1 MHFNAVDVIVLLA
14 IVLIAIDGARRGFT
28 FYTTELLALGIGAG
42 VALSLFGVLGRL
54 FTQLLG
60 VGQQMAYLAASLL
73 LLVVVHVLVQMVV
86 QPVTSRIAIALRRS
100 LGRVPYS
107 IASVVPAAAVGV
119 LITVLVVAGL
129 VVVPAAPVRN
139 AVSGSFTGAA
149 VSRISALQRPMRML
163 LIPPAGARAR
173 GQDESS

>member
-54 FTQLLG
+54 FTQWLG
-60 VGQQMAYLAASLL
+60 VGQQMAYLAGSLL

-86 QPVTSRIAIALRRS
+86 QPVAGRIAILLQPS
-100 LGRVPYS
+100 LGDVPYA
-107 IASVVPAAAVGV
+107 IASAIPAVAVGA
-119 LITVLVVAGL
+119 LITVLAVAGL
-129 VVVPAAPVRN
+129 VVVPATPVRN
-139 AVSGSFTGAA
+139 TVSGSFTGAT
-149 VSRISALQRPMRML
+149 VSRISVLQRPMRML
-163 LIPPAGARAR
+163 LIPPSGARAR
-173 GQDESS
+173 GQDDSS